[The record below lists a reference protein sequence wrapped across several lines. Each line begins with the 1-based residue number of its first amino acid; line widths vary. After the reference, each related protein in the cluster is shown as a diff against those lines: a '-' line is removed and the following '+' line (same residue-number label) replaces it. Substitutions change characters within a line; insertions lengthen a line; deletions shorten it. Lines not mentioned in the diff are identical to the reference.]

1 MNTVIAVILGIVI
14 GFLVEWVVDWFYQ
27 RRKARALQTQLD
39 ELNKEKRGMENQLT
53 ALKEEN
59 QHFKELYGA
68 PDEEDQELPVTD
80 EQALQ
85 EDEAGAGWVPA
96 FLDDEESEA
105 EPDGEEKLAP
115 EAELMETPAVAQVS
129 KESYDIRDVDIIGP
143 VYGEK
148 LRAIEIDT
156 PLELLKRGSSANG
169 RAEIAEELGIT
180 KAPVLEW
187 VNHAELYQLD
197 GMSTEY
203 ANALKSA
210 GVDTAMDL
218 ATSDPEALHENLET
232 VYKEKKIDS
241 QSPSDGQVSDWINQ
255 AKSLPNVAT
264 YMALRSKSGSE

>member
-1 MNTVIAVILGIVI
+1 MNTIIAVILGIVI
-14 GFLVEWVVDWFYQ
+14 GFLIEWVVDWFYQ
-27 RRKARALQTQLD
+27 RRKARALQAQLD
-39 ELNKEKRGMENQLT
+39 EVTKEKKGMENQIV
-53 ALKEEN
+53 ALRDEN

-68 PDEEDQELPVTD
+68 PDEVDQELAVAG
-80 EQALQ
+80 EQAQ
-85 EDEAGAGWVPA
+85 EGADWVPA
-96 FLDDEESEA
+96 FLDDEESGA
-105 EPDGEEKLAP
+105 EPGGEEELAP
-115 EAELMETPAVAQVS
+115 EGELPVEQVS
-129 KESYDIRDVDIIGP
+129 KDPNDIRDVDIIGP

-187 VNHAELYQLD
+187 VNNAELYQLD
-197 GMSTEY
+197 DMSTEY

-218 ATSDPEALHENLET
+218 ATSDPEALREGLET

-241 QSPSDGQVSDWINQ
+241 QTPSDEQVGDWIKQ